1 LQFNTSLRCSGST
14 EMNPYRYILR
24 RLLFG
29 MLVLICVV
37 TITFILSR
45 SLGGN
50 TVAAWL
56 GRSASM
62 HPELAKL
69 YAEKYHLNDPI
80 AVQFYYYVV
89 NLLEGNLGFSPS
101 RGFQPVTLVI
111 SMTLPYTLQI
121 ASFAFLISVV
131 LGVLLGVLSAQYQ
144 HRKVDT
150 CIRAFYLGGYSSPPF
165 FIALI
170 LLIVFAFKLTILPTG
185 GAVDISLDSPSTIT
199 GLPILDA
206 AVEGK
211 MPYFL
216 SSLQHLILP
225 SLALALVT
233 FGVLTRVL
241 RSSLLEIMHANY
253 IRTARAKG
261 LEENTVFFK
270 HALRNAMIS
279 VVTISSLMVTWLIT
293 GTIFVENIFA
303 YPGMGQYVVQA
314 VGGQDYPGI
323 LGTTIVFAVVIVVTN
338 LVADILYAVVD
349 PQIRLG

>member
-1 LQFNTSLRCSGST
+1 
-14 EMNPYRYILR
+14 MNPYRYILR

-29 MLVLICVV
+29 IFVLICVV
-37 TITFILSR
+37 TITFTLSR
-45 SLGGN
+45 SISGN
-50 TVAAWL
+50 TVVAWL
-56 GRSASM
+56 GRAASM

-80 AVQFYYYVV
+80 PVQFYYYVI

-101 RGFQPVTLVI
+101 RGFEPVIQVI
-111 SMTLPYTLQI
+111 STTLPFTLQI
-121 ASFAFLISVV
+121 ALFAFFISVV
-131 LGVLLGVLSAQYQ
+131 LGILLGVLSAKYQ
-144 HRKVDT
+144 HKKPDT
-150 CIRAFYLGGYSSPPF
+150 FIRAFYLAGYSSPPF
-165 FIALI
+165 FVALI
-170 LLIVFAFKLTILPTG
+170 LLIVFAFKLNVLPTG
-185 GAVDISLDSPSTIT
+185 GAYDIQLTTPTVLT
-199 GLPILDA
+199 GLPIVDA
-206 AVEGK
+206 ALEGN
-211 MPYFL
+211 MPYFV
-216 SSLQHLILP
+216 SAFEHMILP

-241 RSSLLEIMHANY
+241 RSSLLDVMRANY

-261 LEENTVFFK
+261 LDENTVFFK

-279 VVTISSLMVTWLIT
+279 VVTISSLMITWLIT

-314 VGGQDYPGI
+314 LAGQDYPGI

-338 LVADILYAVVD
+338 LIADILYAVVD

>member
-1 LQFNTSLRCSGST
+1 
-14 EMNPYRYILR
+14 MNPYRYILR

-29 MLVLICVV
+29 IFVLICVV

-56 GRSASM
+56 GKSASM
-62 HPELAKL
+62 HPELAAL
-69 YAEKYHLNDPI
+69 YAEKYHLKDSIP
-80 AVQFYYYVV
+80 VQFYYYVI

-101 RGFQPVTLVI
+101 RGFEPVIVI
-111 SMTLPYTLQI
+111 ISETLPFTLQI
-121 ASFAFLISVV
+121 AISAFLISLV
-131 LGVLLGVLSAQYQ
+131 LGVLLGVLAAKYQ
-144 HRKVDT
+144 HKKVDT
-150 CIRAFYLGGYSSPPF
+150 CIRAFYLAGYSSPPF
-165 FIALI
+165 FVALI
-170 LLIVFAFKLTILPTG
+170 LLIVFAFKFNILPTG
-185 GAVDISLDSPSTIT
+185 GAYDIQLTPPSIIT
-199 GLPILDA
+199 GLPVLDA
-206 AVEGK
+206 AIEGNV
-211 MPYFL
+211 PYL
-216 SSLQHLILP
+216 ISSLRHMILP

-253 IRTARAKG
+253 IRTARANG

-314 VGGQDYPGI
+314 LGGQDYPGI
-323 LGTTIVFAVVIVVTN
+323 LGTTIVYAVIIVTTN
-338 LVADILYAVVD
+338 LIADVMYAVVD
-349 PQIRLG
+349 PQIRLS